1 MISKKIAMIG
11 SWGVGKTSLV
21 RQFVDSVF
29 SEKYHSTIGVK
40 IDKKVLSVDG
50 QELTMVLWD
59 IAGAEKNF
67 SVPLHYVK
75 GAAGYLLAID
85 GTRRDSLNAA
95 VDIVEEIEKG
105 IGSLPFITV
114 VNKSDLDWELSDS
127 EIDSAF
133 SKFDQQWLAT
143 SAKSGE
149 NVEAAF
155 AALARQVLES

>member
-1 MISKKIAMIG
+1 MIG
-11 SWGVGKTSLV
+11 AWGVGKTSLV

-40 IDKKVLSVDG
+40 VDKKILSADG

-59 IAGAEKNF
+59 IAGAEEHF

-85 GTRRDSLNAA
+85 GSRRDSLAA
-95 VDIVEEIEKG
+95 ALDIVEEIEQG
-105 IGSLPFITV
+105 IGSLPFVTV
-114 VNKSDLDWELSDS
+114 VNKSDLEWELSNS

-133 SKFDQQWLAT
+133 ARFDQQWFAT

-155 AALARQVLES
+155 AALARRVMKS